1 MKRKV
6 KLRVK
11 IFCALGAVYFLFV
24 LCMTVYAQTTHI
36 NALPTVTLMRVE
48 DGVVPREAVY
58 GNRQRGYRVYTV
70 KQEDGAFGKAY
81 FLHVVESEKI
91 FSTEQEGKVLI
102 GALRRETNP
111 VAFEIHLS
119 ENEMPYEGMEVKIVG
134 YKWQL

>member
-11 IFCALGAVYFLFV
+11 ICCAL
-24 LCMTVYAQTTHI
+24 
-36 NALPTVTLMRVE
+36 
-48 DGVVPREAVY
+48 
-58 GNRQRGYRVYTV
+58 
-70 KQEDGAFGKAY
+70 GKAY

-111 VAFEIHLS
+111 VALEIHLS
-119 ENEMPYEGMEVKIVG
+119 ENEVPYEGMEVRITK
-134 YKWQL
+134 

>member
-119 ENEMPYEGMEVKIVG
+119 ENEMPDEGMEVKIVG
-134 YKWQL
+134 

>member
-6 KLRVK
+6 KLRAK

-81 FLHVVESEKI
+81 FCMLWNRKRSFDRAGRQSAHRCI
-91 FSTEQEGKVLI
+91 
-102 GALRRETNP
+102 APR
-111 VAFEIHLS
+111 
-119 ENEMPYEGMEVKIVG
+119 NEPRGV
-134 YKWQL
+134 

>member
-48 DGVVPREAVY
+48 DGVVPREAV
-58 GNRQRGYRVYTV
+58 
-70 KQEDGAFGKAY
+70 
-81 FLHVVESEKI
+81 
-91 FSTEQEGKVLI
+91 
-102 GALRRETNP
+102 
-111 VAFEIHLS
+111 
-119 ENEMPYEGMEVKIVG
+119 
-134 YKWQL
+134 

>member
-6 KLRVK
+6 KLRMK
-11 IFCALGAVYFLFV
+11 ICCALGAVYFLFV
-24 LCMTVYAQTTHI
+24 LCMTLYAQTTHI
-36 NALPTVTLMRVE
+36 NAIPTVTLMRVE
-48 DGVVPREAVY
+48 CTALCRAKPFMVIGREATA
-58 GNRQRGYRVYTV
+58 VYTV

-119 ENEMPYEGMEVKIVG
+119 ENEMPYGGMEVKIVG
-134 YKWQL
+134 

>member
-81 FLHVVESEKI
+81 FLHVVESERSFRPSRKAKC
-91 FSTEQEGKVLI
+91 SSVHCAEKRTPWR
-102 GALRRETNP
+102 LRYIYLKMKCRMR
-111 VAFEIHLS
+111 A
-119 ENEMPYEGMEVKIVG
+119 
-134 YKWQL
+134 WR

>member
-11 IFCALGAVYFLFV
+11 ICCALGAVYFLFV

-91 FSTEQEGKVLI
+91 FSTE
-102 GALRRETNP
+102 P

-119 ENEMPYEGMEVKIVG
+119 ENEMPYGGMEVKIVG
-134 YKWQL
+134 

>member
-11 IFCALGAVYFLFV
+11 ICCALGAVYFLFV

-36 NALPTVTLMRVE
+36 NALPTVTLIRVE
-48 DGVVPREAVY
+48 DGVVPREAGY
-58 GNRQRGYRVYTV
+58 GNRQRGYTV

-119 ENEMPYEGMEVKIVG
+119 ENEMPYGGMEVKIVG
-134 YKWQL
+134 

>member
-81 FLHVVESEKI
+81 FLCCGI
-91 FSTEQEGKVLI
+91 GKDLFDRAGRQSAHRCI
-102 GALRRETNP
+102 APR
-111 VAFEIHLS
+111 
-119 ENEMPYEGMEVKIVG
+119 NEPRGV
-134 YKWQL
+134 

>member
-1 MKRKV
+1 MQNEAKSEAARENL
-6 KLRVK
+6 LRARRG
-11 IFCALGAVYFLFV
+11 IFSVCAVHDGLRTA
-24 LCMTVYAQTTHI
+24 THI

-134 YKWQL
+134 

>member
-70 KQEDGAFGKAY
+70 KQE
-81 FLHVVESEKI
+81 
-91 FSTEQEGKVLI
+91 EGKVLI

-119 ENEMPYEGMEVKIVG
+119 ENEMPYGGMEVKIVG
-134 YKWQL
+134 